1 MKKAV
6 ILLSGG
12 LDSTTCLALAQSQG
26 YECYAL
32 SFDYGQKH
40 CAELAAAKNI
50 AQHFKVAQH
59 EILNLAS
66 IGRLGGSALTDDKI
80 KVPNYSGAA
89 DIPVTYV
96 PARNTIFLSLALG
109 WAEILD
115 ADAIFIGVSAVDYS
129 GYPDCRPEFIKAFQE
144 LTKLATKT
152 GVKGH
157 HIKIETPLINLSK
170 AETIKLGAAL
180 GVDYALTVSCYR
192 ADAQGLACGECD
204 SCILRK
210 KGFAE
215 MDIDDMTQYKDK

>member
-1 MKKAV
+1 MKKAI

-12 LDSTTCLALAQSQG
+12 LDSTSCLALAQNQG
-26 YECYAL
+26 HECYAL

-50 AQHFKVAQH
+50 AQYYKVARH
-59 EILNLAS
+59 EIMSLAS
-66 IGRLGGSALTDDKI
+66 VGRLGGSALTDDTI
-80 KVPNYSGAA
+80 NIPNYSGAA
-89 DIPVTYV
+89 DIPITYV
-96 PARNTIFLSLALG
+96 PARNTIFLALALG
-109 WAEILD
+109 WAEILN
-115 ADAIFIGVSAVDYS
+115 ADAIFIGVSSVDYS

-144 LTKLATKT
+144 LTKFATKT
-152 GVKGH
+152 GVNGH
-157 HIKIETPLINLSK
+157 YIKIETPLMNLSK
-170 AETIKLGAAL
+170 AETIKLGSSL

-215 MDIDDMTQYKDK
+215 NNTCDPTRYA